1 MMAHFTCKIGL
12 PDGSIRIR
20 ELEGESPGQL
30 ELLLAESGC
39 QLLAARRRHLGFLF
53 GAGPSGSRLSHAD
66 LLSFNQELLVLLKAG
81 MPLLQTLDTLL
92 EQVRGKG
99 KVAAVL
105 TEVREEIKGG
115 SSLSDAMEHQ
125 GRAFPQL
132 CIALFRSGERTGDL
146 VITIRRYIAFLKR
159 SDQVRKRVVS
169 SLFYPVILLVVASL
183 AVSLLLLY
191 VVPTFSRIYAD
202 AGSQL
207 PLATRLLIDATTALR
222 TLLPFL
228 AGATLVVVWLFRRWS
243 NTPAG
248 RYRIDD
254 LRLRVP
260 LIGTLYRHY
269 ALSLFTRTIT
279 TLLGSGTPLV
289 ESLRN
294 AAGTLHNRFMETR
307 MLRVVRLV
315 EEGSTLVAALEQA
328 RVMPLMALRM
338 LGAGEATGALEE
350 LFGEIADYLEQDV
363 EERLNLLTT
372 AMEPAIMILM
382 GALVGGIIIA
392 MYLPIFKIAGTAG

>member
-1 MMAHFTCKIGL
+1 MMAYFTCKIGL

-20 ELEGESPGQL
+20 ELEGATPRQL
-30 ELLLAESGC
+30 EHLLAESGC
-39 QLLAARRRHLGFLF
+39 QLLSAQRRWFRFLYVS
-53 GAGPSGSRLSHAD
+53 GPFASRLSQAD
-66 LLSFNQELLVLLKAG
+66 LLSFSQELLVLLKAG
-81 MPLLQTLDTLL
+81 MPLLQALDTLL

-99 KVAAVL
+99 KIAAL
-105 TEVREEIKGG
+105 LAEIREEIKGG

-159 SDQVRKRVVS
+159 SDQVRRKVVS
-169 SLFYPVILLVVASL
+169 SLFYPVILLVVAIM
-183 AVSLLLLY
+183 AVTLLLLY

-207 PLATRLLIDATTALR
+207 PLATRLLIDSTTVLR
-222 TLLPFL
+222 NLLPFL
-228 AGATLVVVWLFRRWS
+228 VGATLLVAWLFRRWF

-254 LRLRVP
+254 LRLRIP
-260 LIGTLYRHY
+260 LLGTLYRNY
-269 ALSLFTRTIT
+269 ALSIFTRTIT

-307 MLRVVRLV
+307 MLQVVRLV

-328 RVMPLMALRM
+328 GVMPLMALRM
-338 LGAGEATGALEE
+338 LGVGEATGSLEE
-350 LFGEIADYLEQDV
+350 LFGEVADYLELEV
-363 EERLNLLTT
+363 EERLQLLIT

>member
-1 MMAHFTCKIGL
+1 MAHFTCKIGL

-20 ELEGESPGQL
+20 ELEGESAGKL
-30 ELLLAESGC
+30 EHVLAESGC
-39 QLLAARRRHLGFLF
+39 QLLSARRRRLGVLF
-53 GAGPSGSRLSHAD
+53 DAGPSGSRLSHAD

-92 EQVRGKG
+92 EQVRGRG
-99 KVAAVL
+99 RVAAVL

-146 VITIRRYIAFLKR
+146 IITIRRYISFLKR
-159 SDQVRKRVVS
+159 SDLVRKKVVS
-169 SLFYPVILLVVASL
+169 SLFYPVILLVVAAM

-228 AGATLVVVWLFRRWS
+228 AGATLVVVWLLRRWS

-248 RYRIDD
+248 RYRIDE
-254 LRLRVP
+254 LRLRIP

-294 AAGTLHNRFMETR
+294 AAGTLHNRFMETQ